1 MSASEDL
8 LHQSRCVTLSG
19 VVRTPCAARL
29 QRPQA
34 AYGYQWLCRS
44 ISRLVKEIA
53 ERRLIGGYCTLPTGG
68 SWPIGDGQPVLGQCF
83 DVRPPGSISL
93 LRRKRLCC
101 LFAHV
106 TQLKLPT
113 NNAPARSRPVGYS
126 A

>member
-44 ISRLVKEIA
+44 ISRL
-53 ERRLIGGYCTLPTGG
+53 
-68 SWPIGDGQPVLGQCF
+68 
-83 DVRPPGSISL
+83 
-93 LRRKRLCC
+93 
-101 LFAHV
+101 
-106 TQLKLPT
+106 
-113 NNAPARSRPVGYS
+113 
-126 A
+126 

>member
-1 MSASEDL
+1 MMSASEDL

-53 ERRLIGGYCTLPTGG
+53 ERRLIGGDFT
-68 SWPIGDGQPVLGQCF
+68 F
-83 DVRPPGSISL
+83 PPGGPL
-93 LRRKRLCC
+93 PAPRRATPTWAEAPSGGKNRKSTRLNSS
-101 LFAHV
+101 HK
-106 TQLKLPT
+106 QK
-113 NNAPARSRPVGYS
+113 S
-126 A
+126 